1 MIIDL
6 VLLESSSEK
15 EMPVFRFQ
23 LQQENNDI
31 WKMEGEDG

>member
-1 MIIDL
+1 MITDL
-6 VLLESSSEK
+6 VLFESSSEK

-31 WKMEGEDG
+31 RKREGEDG